1 MPAARSNPRWRLWA
15 TRVAL
20 AIAGM
25 AVVAYAAAVSYLWVS
40 QEKLL
45 FAPDVLAANHR
56 FKLDDDVHEVFIGV
70 PGARLH
76 ALHMRLPNPRG
87 VVFYLHG
94 NTGSVE
100 RWFADA
106 DLFRR
111 ANFDLFMLDYRGYG
125 KSSGRIASEEEL
137 HADVYAV
144 WQAVAE
150 RYRGRPVV
158 VYGRSLGTALAAT
171 LAARIEP
178 ALTILVSPYRSIAAL
193 AREHYPWVPGA
204 VLRYPLRTDLV
215 LATLRTPVLL
225 VHGDRDT
232 LIPPAHSQAL
242 RALVP
247 QARLVEVEGAGHNDL
262 HTFDAYRRT
271 MAAALEALR

>member
-1 MPAARSNPRWRLWA
+1 MPTSPSSWRRWRSRLAWFALLPAAGW
-15 TRVAL
+15 
-20 AIAGM
+20 
-25 AVVAYAAAVSYLWVS
+25 AAASAALWFG
-40 QEKLL
+40 QERLL
-45 FAPDVLAANHR
+45 FHPVPLPPDTVLATAPDVQER
-56 FKLDDDVHEVFIGV
+56 VVEV
-70 PGARLH
+70 PGARLSVLELRH
-76 ALHMRLPNPRG
+76 PEPRG
-87 VVFYLHG
+87 VVFFLHG
-94 NTGSVE
+94 NGGNLRE
-100 RWFADA
+100 WFVNLDVYRRTQV
-106 DLFRR
+106 DLVMF
-111 ANFDLFMLDYRGYG
+111 DYRGYG